1 MSADR
6 SEPRSPRPPE
16 PDPDAT
22 LIMPAPGTEALE
34 HASLSSDPEDET
46 VEPAAAVPTAARS
59 STAAS
64 AMVAAGILLSR
75 VMGLVRESVFAAYF
89 GTTAFADVF
98 RAALKMPNFL
108 QNMLGEGTLSA
119 SFIPVYSELLHEGRE
134 KDAGRLAG
142 AIFGLLA
149 AGAGAL
155 ALIGVLGAPL
165 ITTIFLPGFEGERYD
180 LAVHITRILFPMAG
194 VLVLSAWSLGILNS
208 HRQFFLPYFA
218 PVFWNAAMIATLLVM
233 GRGMSLER
241 LVVALSWG
249 ALVGGA
255 LQFLVQLPGVLKV
268 EKGLR
273 FSFGRGVPGVRDA
286 LTNAGP
292 AITGRGVVQISAWAD
307 TWLASL
313 LSVGALAIFGYA
325 STLYLLPIS
334 LFGMSVAAAEL
345 PELARQRQGTT
356 EALRLRTSAGLQ
368 RIAFYIVPSFVGYV
382 ALGDVVIA
390 TIYQRGQFTRADTLA
405 TYVVLLGFTVGLVAT
420 TSSRLFSSTFFALR
434 DTRTP
439 ARYAVMRVVL
449 SIVLGIV
456 LMLMFEGVT
465 VKKWG
470 LNIPA
475 GPLGYV
481 RVGGQRLGVF
491 GLTLG
496 AGIAAWVEWWML
508 KRALR
513 ARIGTVG
520 AGAGPLSRMF
530 GAAIVGAA
538 AGWGVR
544 LLLPDGLMPL
554 IAGVLILGVFGAVY
568 FGVGALLGLEQSGAL
583 FRRARGMLGRR

>member
-1 MSADR
+1 MSRDA
-6 SEPRSPRPPE
+6 SVPFPPGE

-22 LIMPAPGTEALE
+22 VQMPRKEALE
-34 HASLSSDPEDET
+34 HGSLSADPEDET
-46 VEPAAAVPTAARS
+46 VEPAAVVPKAARS

-119 SFIPVYSELLHEGRE
+119 SFIPVYSELLQEGRE

-155 ALIGVLGAPL
+155 ALLGVLGAPL

-194 VLVLSAWSLGILNS
+194 ILVLSAWSLGILNS
-208 HRQFFLPYFA
+208 HRSFFLPYFA

-233 GRGMSLER
+233 GSRLSLER

-255 LQFLVQLPGVLKV
+255 LQFLIQLPGVLRV
-268 EKGLR
+268 EKSLR

-286 LTNAGP
+286 VTNAGP

-368 RIAFYIVPSFVGYV
+368 RIAFYIVPSFVGYTV
-382 ALGDVVIA
+382 LGDVVIA
-390 TIYQRGQFTRADTLA
+390 TIYQRGEFTRADTLA

-470 LNIPA
+470 LHIPA
-475 GPLGYV
+475 GPLGHL
-481 RVGGQRLGVF
+481 RVGGQHLGVF

-508 KRALR
+508 KRALK

-520 AGAGPLSRMF
+520 AGAGPMLRMF
-530 GAAIVGAA
+530 GAAFAGAA

-544 LLLPDGLMPL
+544 VLLPGGMIPM
-554 IAGVLILGVFGAVY
+554 IAGVLILGAFGAVY
-568 FGVGALLGLEQSGAL
+568 FVVAAMLGLEQSGAI
-583 FRRARGMLGRR
+583 FRRIRGMLGRR

>member
-6 SEPRSPRPPE
+6 SEPVPPRLPD

-22 LIMPAPGTEALE
+22 LPLPTPRGEALE
-34 HASLSSDPEDET
+34 HGSLSADPDDEA
-46 VEPAAAVPTAARS
+46 VQPAAVVPKAARS

-134 KDAGRLAG
+134 REAGRLAG

-155 ALIGVLGAPL
+155 ALVGALGAPL
-165 ITTIFLPGFEGERYD
+165 ITTIFLPGFEGERYT

-194 VLVLSAWSLGILNS
+194 ILVLSAWSLGILNS

-218 PVFWNAAMIATLLVM
+218 PVFWNAAMIATLLLM
-233 GRGMSLER
+233 GSRLSLDR

-249 ALVGGA
+249 ALIGGA
-255 LQFLVQLPGVLKV
+255 LQFLVQMPGVLRV

-273 FSFGRGVPGVRDA
+273 LSLGRGVAGVRETV
-286 LTNAGP
+286 TNAGP

-345 PELARQRQGTT
+345 PELARQRQGST
-356 EALRLRTSAGLQ
+356 EALRARTSAGLE
-368 RIAFYIVPSFVGYV
+368 RIAFYIVPSFVAY
-382 ALGDVVIA
+382 ALLGDVVIA
-390 TIYQRGQFTRADTLA
+390 TIYQRGEFTRADTLS
-405 TYVVLLGFTVGLVAT
+405 TWVVLLGFTTGLIAT
-420 TSSRLFSSTFFALR
+420 TGSRLFSSTFFALR

-439 ARYAVMRVVL
+439 ARFAVIRVVL
-449 SIVLGIV
+449 SIALGVV
-456 LMLMFEGVT
+456 LMLTFEGVR
-465 VKKWG
+465 VERWG
-470 LNIPA
+470 MDIPA
-475 GPLGYV
+475 GPLGHL
-481 RVGGQRLGVF
+481 RVGGQPLGVF

-496 AGIAAWVEWWML
+496 AGMAAWVEWWML

-513 ARIGTVG
+513 ARIGAVG
-520 AGAGPLSRMF
+520 AGAGPLARMF
-530 GAAIVGAA
+530 AAALAGAG

-544 LLLPDGLMPL
+544 LLLPDRVIPL
-554 IAGVLILGVFGAVY
+554 IAGVLVLGAYGVVY
-568 FGVGALLGLEQSGAL
+568 FGVAAALGLDQSSAVL
-583 FRRARGMLGRR
+583 RRIRGKLGRR

>member
-1 MSADR
+1 MSRDPHT
-6 SEPRSPRPPE
+6 SPDPEPRPGPPE

-22 LIMPAPGTEALE
+22 LPMAPPGPEALE
-34 HASLSSDPEDET
+34 AGSLSSDPEDET
-46 VEPAAAVPTAARS
+46 VEPAAVVPKAAKS
-59 STAAS
+59 STGAS

-119 SFIPVYSELLHEGRE
+119 SFIPVYSELLHEGRKE
-134 KDAGRLAG
+134 DAGRVAG

-149 AGAGAL
+149 MVAGAL
-155 ALIGVLGAPL
+155 ALLGVLGAPL
-165 ITTIFLPGFEGERYD
+165 LTTIFLPGFEGERYD

-208 HRQFFLPYFA
+208 HRSFFLPYFA
-218 PVFWNAAMIATLLVM
+218 PVFWNAAMIATLIVFG
-233 GRGMSLER
+233 GRMSLSR

-249 ALVGGA
+249 AMIGGA
-255 LQFLVQLPGVLKV
+255 LQFLVQLPGVLRV
-268 EKGLR
+268 ERSLR
-273 FSFGRGVPGVRDA
+273 FSLGRGVPGVRDA
-286 LTNAGP
+286 VTNAGP

-313 LSVGALAIFGYA
+313 LSVGALAVFGYA

-345 PELARQRQGTT
+345 PELARQRQGGT
-356 EALRLRTSAGLQ
+356 EVLRARTSAGLE
-368 RIAFYIVPSFVGYV
+368 RIAFYIVPSFVGYL

-390 TIYQRGQFTRADTLA
+390 TIYQRGEFSRADTLA
-405 TYVVLLGFTVGLVAT
+405 TWVVLLGFTTGLIAT
-420 TSSRLFSSTFFALR
+420 TGSRLFSSTFFALR
-434 DTRTP
+434 DTKTP
-439 ARYAVMRVVL
+439 ARFAVIRVLL

-456 LMLMFEGVT
+456 LMLTFEGVK
-465 VKKWG
+465 VDKWG
-470 LNIPA
+470 LDIPP
-475 GPLGYV
+475 GPLGHL
-481 RVGGQRLGVF
+481 RVGGQALGVF

-496 AGIAAWVEWWML
+496 AGIAAWIEWWML

-513 ARIGTVG
+513 GRIGHVG
-520 AGAGPLSRMF
+520 AGAG
-530 GAAIVGAA
+530 
-538 AGWGVR
+538 
-544 LLLPDGLMPL
+544 
-554 IAGVLILGVFGAVY
+554 
-568 FGVGALLGLEQSGAL
+568 
-583 FRRARGMLGRR
+583 